1 MQTIIEPIDNAN
13 IRKCLFSWYH
23 LCIEAMQGI
32 EWVEWIDTLH
42 QVDQPDPDISE
53 DEEWLE
59 EWLEEVK
66 NYTNLQHYEA
76 FLGDDL
82 RYFTFYKLENGYKVD
97 VWFDFFGIT
106 FFFDEEGLLHSD
118 NDYAIRNF
126 GVEHDERVYVHHG
139 KCRTDILPV
148 QDWFN
153 KK

>member
-1 MQTIIEPIDNAN
+1 MQTIIEPIDNDN
-13 IRKCLFSWYH
+13 IRKCLFSWHH
-23 LCIEAMQGI
+23 LCIEAMEEI
-32 EWVEWIDTLH
+32 KWVEWVDTLH
-42 QVDQPDPDISE
+42 HVEQPDPDISE
-53 DEEWLE
+53 DEWFV

-66 NYTNLQHYEA
+66 NYTNLQHYKA

-106 FFFDEEGLLHSD
+106 FIFDEEGLLHSD

-148 QDWFN
+148 QDWFH